1 MDTNRTTGS
10 TLHAAARLLL
20 CVLGVFCVMSAVDS
34 GGWADPVPFPADGD
48 RYTVD
53 ALVIE
58 YEQADPGLPAI
69 SELLDTEIALGVT
82 EDGYVAVQEG
92 LPSVR
97 LRLDDIDSL
106 QQKAFY
112 ATALRAISHGLVAE
126 LNRRGYVDIYVA
138 PTLGQ
143 FSATGRDLRP
153 DNELELRL
161 AIKFGEVTEVVT
173 TASGDRF
180 AEPTSNSE
188 VHRRIVDRSPV
199 GAPGDDAT
207 SQVIR
212 KDLLD
217 DYLFQLNRHPGR
229 RVDATLSPS
238 AGGRGVALEYVV
250 TENRPWLG
258 YVQMANTGTKNT
270 AQWRQR
276 IGYVNNQ
283 LSNRDDILSIDYI
296 TAGFDSVNAA
306 VVNYEAPF
314 FDVRRTRWRGYGNVS
329 EFNSSDVGIFGT
341 DFSGDDSSIGFDVYH
356 TFYQKRELF
365 FDYYAGASYRSI
377 SAENVGIGGSGD
389 DNYFLPHLGIR
400 MERNTDYSSTTG
412 SMVLEINASGIAGT
426 DSDESELLGRTDPDT
441 DWQVF
446 RLNVS
451 HSFYLEPIL
460 FPDAWADSSTPYSST
475 MAHEV
480 VCNIRYQNSL
490 GNRLIPHEQ
499 QTVGGLYSVR
509 GYDESVASGDDSLI
523 ANFEYRLHIPR
534 IFKPQPYAQQTLFG
548 KSFRMSRDSV
558 YGRPDWDLVAKAF
571 FDVGR
576 VDVINPTFSEEDH
589 TLFGAGFGLD
599 FLLWKNW
606 SVRADYGV
614 ALRDVDSRASSGDS
628 EIHVVATLL
637 F

>member
-1 MDTNRTTGS
+1 MDANRTES
-10 TLHAAARLLL
+10 TCRTAARLLL
-20 CVLGVFCVMSAVDS
+20 CVLGVFCVMSAVDC
-34 GGWADPVPFPADGD
+34 GGWAEPAPSPADGD
-48 RYTVD
+48 RYTID
-53 ALVIE
+53 SLVIE
-58 YEQADPGLPAI
+58 YEQADPGLPALAD
-69 SELLDTEIALGVT
+69 LLGTEINLGVT

-97 LRLDDIDSL
+97 LRLDDIDNL
-106 QQKAFY
+106 ERKEFY
-112 ATALRAISHGLVAE
+112 STALRAISQGLVAE

-138 PTLGQ
+138 PRLGQ

-180 AEPTSNSE
+180 EEPTSNSD
-188 VHRRIVDRSPV
+188 VHRRIVDKSPV
-199 GAPGDDAT
+199 GTAHGEDAQ
-207 SQVIR
+207 SNVIR

-250 TENRPWLG
+250 NESKPWLG
-258 YVQMANTGTKNT
+258 YAQFANTGTKNT
-270 AQWRQR
+270 DQWRQR

-306 VVNYEAPF
+306 VISYEAPF
-314 FDVRRTRWRGYGNVS
+314 FDVNKTRWRGYGNIS
-329 EFNSSDVGIFGT
+329 EFTSSDVGIFGS
-341 DFSGDDSSIGFDVYH
+341 DFSGDDWSIGFDVYKN
-356 TFYQKRELF
+356 FYQKRELF
-365 FDYYAGASYRSI
+365 IDYYAGASYRGI

-389 DNYFLPHLGIR
+389 DNYFLPHLGVR
-400 MERNTDYSSTTG
+400 LERNTDYSSTTG
-412 SMVLEINASGIAGT
+412 NLELEFNVKSIAGT
-426 DSDESELLGRTDPDT
+426 DSAESALLGRAEPDAS
-441 DWQVF
+441 WQVF
-446 RLNVS
+446 RFGFN
-451 HSFYLEPIL
+451 HSFYLEPVL
-460 FPDAWADSSTPYSST
+460 FRDAWEDSTTPASST

-480 VCNIRYQNSL
+480 VCGLRYQNAL

-499 QTVGGLYSVR
+499 QTVGGVYSVR
-509 GYDESVASGDDSLI
+509 GYDESVASGDDALI
-523 ANFEYRLHIPR
+523 VNLEYRMHIPR
-534 IFKPQPYAQQTLFG
+534 IFKPQPHAQQTLFG
-548 KSFRMSRDSV
+548 KPFRASRDSV

-571 FDVGR
+571 IDVGQ
-576 VDVINPTFSEEDH
+576 VDISNASFTEEDH
-589 TLFGAGFGLD
+589 TLIGAGVGVD

-614 ALRDVDSRASSGDS
+614 ALRDVDNRASSGDS
-628 EIHVVATLL
+628 EFHVVATIL